1 MYLVLKFHGDG
12 EWLGIECLKGLFR
25 KMIVKKLDWEILIWG
40 QFLLLKL
47 FIFSSWGVCSFLRA
61 RISGSDFERFF
72 FFFLAI
78 PSTAFQTIQLL
89 SRWNTNSPLNS
100 LQPRNP
106 AASSGVTP
114 RSYSVWNF
122 SIQLES
128 TITLSLSF
136 SSPFLVSHIKKDPK
150 TLKSKT

>member
-25 KMIVKKLDWEILIWG
+25 KMIVKKIDWEILIWG

-47 FIFSSWGVCSFLRA
+47 FIFFSWGVCSFLRA
-61 RISGSDFERFF
+61 RISGSDFESFG
-72 FFFLAI
+72 FFLSYSFYNLPNHSSYFPDEKPI
-78 PSTAFQTIQLL
+78 LL
-89 SRWNTNSPLNS
+89 STVFGH
-100 LQPRNP
+100 RNP

-114 RSYSVWNF
+114 RSYSMWNL
-122 SIQLES
+122 SIQLEL
-128 TITLSLSF
+128 TIILSLSF